1 MLIDWATFDFNAAL
15 FFQGNNSI
23 ISSYETQ
30 YESRYETQYEGMHLE
45 IDILS
50 FSDATVVR
58 VIAPRIF
65 FRDVFNIL
73 RVKSHSHWYSLFH

>member
-15 FFQGNNSI
+15 VFQGNNSTI
-23 ISSYETQ
+23 PSNETQ
-30 YESRYETQYEGMHLE
+30 SESRYETQYEGMHLE

-58 VIAPRIF
+58 VIAPLISF
-65 FRDVFNIL
+65 EMYFVFY
-73 RVKSHSHWYSLFH
+73 V

>member
-15 FFQGNNSI
+15 FVQGNKPI
-23 ISSYETQ
+23 IPSHETQ
-30 YESRYETQYEGMHLE
+30 NESRHETQCESMHLE

-58 VIAPRIF
+58 VIAPLIF
-65 FRDVFNIL
+65 FEMYLIF
-73 RVKSHSHWYSLFH
+73 YM